1 MTSQFPLIAPAE
13 ALRIVLQVVPAP
25 AAETRSLLDAVGLRL
40 AEDIRADRDYPP
52 FDRAMMDGYAVRC
65 ADAAAGTPLRIVGQ
79 LAAGQASPSP
89 LEPGQCVEIM
99 TGAACPRGTDAVVP
113 RECVVRDGDRV
124 TLPTQ
129 LERHQ
134 HLAVRGSECRAGDR
148 VLHSGALITPIAV
161 GILASVGRHDVRV
174 FAPPRV
180 GIITTGGELIERSR
194 MPAATQIR
202 DSNAPM
208 LAAMLLGCGLTAA
221 TPTIHARDDMRD
233 IRAALDRMQA
243 CDLVLLTGGVSTG
256 VFDLVPESLRQSGAE
271 ILFHKVAQKPGK
283 PLLFARRARQLFFG
297 LPGNPLAVHLGFHRY
312 VAAAMR
318 RWCGHSEPSPE
329 RPLGRL
335 LEPVRPVATRT
346 WFVLAKAT
354 GNQSAARIWNV
365 QLLPGISSA
374 DLFSTRQANCYLEV
388 PPGVESLP
396 VGECVPL
403 EWLTCPDNAWQHDD
417 GCRQ

>member
-1 MTSQFPLIAPAE
+1 
-13 ALRIVLQVVPAP
+13 
-25 AAETRSLLDAVGLRL
+25 
-40 AEDIRADRDYPP
+40 
-52 FDRAMMDGYAVRC
+52 
-65 ADAAAGTPLRIVGQ
+65 
-79 LAAGQASPSP
+79 
-89 LEPGQCVEIM
+89 M

-124 TLPTQ
+124 RLPTQ

-148 VLHSGALITPIAV
+148 VLHSGELITPIAV
-161 GILASVGRHDVRV
+161 GILASVGSMTSRLLAAARGHHHDGRR
-174 FAPPRV
+174 AHR
-180 GIITTGGELIERSR
+180 RSH

-221 TPTIHARDDMRD
+221 TPTIHAHDDMLD
-233 IRAALDRMQA
+233 IRAALDRCRRATWCCSQA
-243 CDLVLLTGGVSTG
+243 GSPQESSTWSRRVCG
-256 VFDLVPESLRQSGAE
+256 STVPRFCSTRSR
-271 ILFHKVAQKPGK
+271 KPGK

-318 RWCGHSEPSPE
+318 HWCGHSEPSPQ

-335 LEPVRPVATRT
+335 LEPVCPIATRT

-354 GNQSAARIWNV
+354 GNQSTERIWNV
-365 QLLPGISSA
+365 QPLPGISSA
-374 DLFSTRQANCYLEV
+374 DLFSTTQANCYLEI

-396 VGECVPL
+396 AGQCVPL
-403 EWLTCPDNAWQHDD
+403 EWLSCPEDAWQHDD
-417 GCRQ
+417 GRPN